1 MELFQLDNVLGLAS
15 ICHKNKLN
23 YHSAASSVFLGVFS
37 LLNFLTELKGE
48 GWQAAVVL
56 GSFTKPKIGAK
67 CSVTFNVKILE
78 VQDSFCSSFKQ
89 CSFVPSVQKQNK

>member
-23 YHSAASSVFLGVFS
+23 YHSAASPVFFGFFPCLIS
-37 LLNFLTELKGE
+37 LLNWG
-48 GWQAAVVL
+48 GGGAAVVL
-56 GSFTKPKIGAK
+56 GSFTKPKISAK
-67 CSVTFNVKILE
+67 YSVTFNVKILE
-78 VQDSFCSSFKQ
+78 VQNSFCSSFKQ